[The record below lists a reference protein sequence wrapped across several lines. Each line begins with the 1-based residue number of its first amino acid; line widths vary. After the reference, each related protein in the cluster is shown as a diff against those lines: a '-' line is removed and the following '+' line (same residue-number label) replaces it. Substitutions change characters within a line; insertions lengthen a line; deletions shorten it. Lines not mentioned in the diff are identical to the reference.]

1 MRVNTPF
8 VIICLLAVVFVSGCE
23 TLGSRQRREAN
34 VRRNS
39 DITNM
44 KVSIDRLE
52 RQVEDMRSG
61 NEAIFRELENMG
73 SLLAN
78 ESRKTDERL
87 ATMDIRLNSEAAA
100 REKMR
105 KSIISE
111 LSTKVSSIMSTR
123 TAPVRSSGSG
133 YEHIV
138 KSGQTLSEIAAVY
151 KVKVKVIVRENGLKN
166 PDDIKVGQ
174 KLFIPE

>member
-1 MRVNTPF
+1 MRVKIPF
-8 VIICLLAVVFVSGCE
+8 IFVCLLAVVFVSGCE

-34 VRRNS
+34 MRRSS
-39 DITNM
+39 DVANM
-44 KVSIDRLE
+44 KASIDRLE
-52 RQVEDMRSG
+52 RQVEDMQSG

-73 SLLAN
+73 RLLAN

-87 ATMDIRLNSEAAA
+87 AAIDLKLNSEAVA

-111 LSTKVSSIMSTR
+111 LSTKVSTIISTR
-123 TAPVRSSGSG
+123 TAPVRSFGSG
-133 YEHIV
+133 WEHIV
-138 KSGQTLSEIAAVY
+138 KSGQTLSEIAAEY
-151 KVKVKVIVRENGLKN
+151 KVKVKVIVRENNLKN